1 MGYAGVFLIIL
12 LILFVVAR
20 IGGLALQFTGMEP
33 EAARFQALSALTGTG
48 FTTAEAERVVK
59 NRTRR
64 KIISVLIILGS
75 AGLVALIGTL
85 VVSFTQ
91 KAGAGYGWFFLR
103 LGVIVVGVYVLHLLI
118 LKSRI
123 VTRFLQWLSKP
134 LMRRM
139 LKGAP
144 DSEELYA
151 VGKEWEVSHMMV
163 KQHSKHIGVPLL
175 DVIGD
180 EDIKILAIERSG
192 ASIPLPSI
200 DEKLREGDGLLVF
213 GTRSAI
219 MRLVK

>member
-59 NRTRR
+59 NRARR

-75 AGLVALIGTL
+75 AGLVALVGTL

-91 KAGAGYGWFFLR
+91 KAGTGYGWFFIR
-103 LGVIVVGVYVLHLLI
+103 LAIIVVGVYILHLLI

-123 VTRFLQWLSKP
+123 ANRFLQWLFRP

-144 DSEELYA
+144 DVEELYA
-151 VGKEWEVSHMMV
+151 VGKEWEISHMMV
-163 KQHSKHIGVPLL
+163 KQHSKHIGVPLS
-175 DVIGD
+175 DVIGG
-180 EDIKILAIERSG
+180 EDVRILALERSG
-192 ASIPLPSI
+192 TSIPSPSI

-219 MRLVK
+219 IRLVK